1 MKSREKKIAAWS
13 GRVGEDAVRLS
24 ISSAR
29 AVGVGTLLVPVWVLM
44 FILGRNSSGVLFAA
58 AALALVGAGVILRG
72 IVLMRKEFS
81 LMSERFEMRVTFLN
95 SPTLRERPFTHWCE
109 RYRVDATTGLALPD
123 DETD

>member
-95 SPTLRERPFTHWCE
+95 SPTL
-109 RYRVDATTGLALPD
+109 
-123 DETD
+123 